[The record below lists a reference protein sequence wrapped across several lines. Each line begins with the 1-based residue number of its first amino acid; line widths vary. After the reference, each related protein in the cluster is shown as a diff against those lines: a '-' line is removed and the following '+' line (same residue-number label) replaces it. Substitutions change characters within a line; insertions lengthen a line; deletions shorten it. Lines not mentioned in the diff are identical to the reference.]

1 MAIWAILLYRK
12 QEKIVWLG
20 SSKAQFTLLALWFLA
35 VLLDGFR
42 TDSSAWLNEVL
53 LKLPLIL
60 APIYFV
66 QLNRKSRDMELSLI
80 LLVGFASLTAAVST
94 INYWLNYEEINRLLL
109 QSKHVPIYGNMHHIY
124 FGVYMAVSVWI
135 SWYYLK
141 RGSYNRLWIVLGVVL
156 LMCMHIL
163 SSRTGLVA
171 FYISAIVYMAFEAY
185 QRKRWKLLIGGL
197 LMVGLMPVIG
207 MQVSTSLR
215 NKVLNSLED
224 FEAVRSGENI
234 NYKSLAMRVE
244 AWKTTV
250 NVIKAQHLRGVS
262 AVNLENELQ
271 RQYVRDET
279 VLYRENRVGPHNQ
292 FLEVSAAHGLVL
304 GVILLL
310 FMIYWIKDTQGD
322 PWKLALVVL
331 ILVTLLLESLVERQ
345 QGLILFVLCSFAL
358 NHLPS
363 SKVIETES

>member
-1 MAIWAILLYRK
+1 MPIWALLLYK
-12 QEKIVWLG
+12 KHKMITWIG
-20 SSKAQFTLLALWFLA
+20 SSRTQFVLLVFWFVA

-42 TDSSAWLNEVL
+42 TESSNWLNEVL
-53 LKLPLIL
+53 LKLPLVA
-60 APIYFV
+60 APLYLV
-66 QLNRKSRDMELSLI
+66 QLNRKSREMELSLL

-94 INYWLNYEEINRLLL
+94 VNYWLNYEEINQLLL

-135 SWYYLK
+135 SWFYFK
-141 RGSYNRLWIVLGVVL
+141 RGSNKRLWMVLGTIL
-156 LMCMHIL
+156 LICMHIL

-171 FYISAIVYMAFEAY
+171 FYLSAVLYMAFEAY

-197 LMVGLMPVIG
+197 LVVGLMPVVG
-207 MQVSTSLR
+207 MQVSGSFR
-215 NKVLNSLED
+215 NKVLNSVED

-234 NYKSLAMRVE
+234 NYKSLAMRIE
-244 AWKTTV
+244 AWKTTT
-250 NVIKAQHLRGVS
+250 NLIKAHPLTGVGS
-262 AVNLENELQ
+262 VNLDTELQ

-292 FLEVSAAHGLVL
+292 FLEVSAAHGLAL

-310 FMIYWIKDTQGD
+310 FMVFWIRDADKN
-322 PWKLALVVL
+322 PWKIALVTL

-363 SKVIETES
+363 SEAIETES

>member
-1 MAIWAILLYRK
+1 MDCF
-12 QEKIVWLG
+12 G
-20 SSKAQFTLLALWFLA
+20 SCLAHMYA
-35 VLLDGFR
+35 Y
-42 TDSSAWLNEVL
+42 S
-53 LKLPLIL
+53 
-60 APIYFV
+60 
-66 QLNRKSRDMELSLI
+66 
-80 LLVGFASLTAAVST
+80 
-94 INYWLNYEEINRLLL
+94 
-109 QSKHVPIYGNMHHIY
+109 
-124 FGVYMAVSVWI
+124 
-135 SWYYLK
+135 
-141 RGSYNRLWIVLGVVL
+141 
-156 LMCMHIL
+156 

-197 LMVGLMPVIG
+197 LVIGLMPVIG

-224 FEAVRSGENI
+224 LEAVRSGENI
-234 NYKSLAMRVE
+234 NFKSLAMRVE

-250 NVIKAQHLRGVS
+250 NVIKAQPVRGVG

-322 PWKLALVVL
+322 SWKLALVVL